1 MEGLLMPK
9 RIAASFYVT
18 AIELGTSDHERVT
31 LNAVTRNVAKAP
43 HSSANPSGGYESPN
57 ADWAKYTPSGSITM
71 SVTKGPAT
79 EAFRDALERKVDIA
93 VTFEIP
99 DPE

>member
-1 MEGLLMPK
+1 
-9 RIAASFYVT
+9 
-18 AIELGTSDHERVT
+18 
-31 LNAVTRNVAKAP
+31 
-43 HSSANPSGGYESPN
+43 
-57 ADWAKYTPSGSITM
+57 M